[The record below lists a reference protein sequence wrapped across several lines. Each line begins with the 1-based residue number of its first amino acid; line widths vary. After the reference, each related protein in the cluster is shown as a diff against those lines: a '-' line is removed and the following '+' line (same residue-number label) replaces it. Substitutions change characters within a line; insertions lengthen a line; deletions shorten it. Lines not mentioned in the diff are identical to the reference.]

1 MIGARGPGKAARAT
15 REAATGARSARLI
28 GRGMPGARS
37 MPNSTSPLLASRTP
51 PGRSQFVVALVALA
65 FVGLAARAVWVQWV
79 DADFY
84 QRQGDKRV
92 VRSEDIPAGRGRIL
106 DRHGALLATSVPAI
120 DLVADPRAF
129 AADGAQRRALAR
141 LAGMTPTALERRL
154 DSPSRFVYL
163 KRGLDAELRERIEA
177 LGLQGLRVEPSL
189 RRSYPAGASVAPI
202 VGLTDVEHKGL
213 EGLEL
218 VLDGALRG
226 RDGARTVVRDRYGR
240 VIEQVGEPL
249 APLDGE
255 DLRLSIDLAVQH
267 HAYQRLREAIDAQ
280 RARGGSAVVLDARS
294 GEILAL
300 ANVPSAEPTARGPA
314 AAAARRNRALTDIFE
329 PGSTVKPFTV
339 ALALQ
344 RGVPAGRIVD
354 TDDGTIRIG
363 GATIRDHRPHGPLTV
378 AEVLQKSS
386 NVGTVKLAQQ
396 IPSAELW
403 AMLSAV
409 GIGRKPA
416 LEFPGVATGVLR
428 PHAGWRPVEHAT
440 MSYGYGLSVSLLQ
453 LARAYTVF
461 ANDGVLVAPTLRAR
475 DAGAAPVAGT
485 RVLDAAVAR
494 QVRAMLR
501 QAAGA
506 GGTAP
511 RAQALGYSV
520 AGKTGTAR
528 KQEGKGYA
536 SGKYRASFVG
546 LAPADD
552 PRIVV
557 AVLVDEP
564 RGRVFYGGEVAAPVF
579 AEIVQHTLRQLG
591 VPPDLEVAPAIHAAP
606 AVEESL

>member
-1 MIGARGPGKAARAT
+1 
-15 REAATGARSARLI
+15 
-28 GRGMPGARS
+28 
-37 MPNSTSPLLASRTP
+37 
-51 PGRSQFVVALVALA
+51 
-65 FVGLAARAVWVQWV
+65 
-79 DADFY
+79 
-84 QRQGDKRV
+84 
-92 VRSEDIPAGRGRIL
+92 
-106 DRHGALLATSVPAI
+106 
-120 DLVADPRAF
+120 
-129 AADGAQRRALAR
+129 
-141 LAGMTPTALERRL
+141 
-154 DSPSRFVYL
+154 
-163 KRGLDAELRERIEA
+163 
-177 LGLQGLRVEPSL
+177 
-189 RRSYPAGASVAPI
+189 
-202 VGLTDVEHKGL
+202 
-213 EGLEL
+213 
-218 VLDGALRG
+218 
-226 RDGARTVVRDRYGR
+226 
-240 VIEQVGEPL
+240 
-249 APLDGE
+249 
-255 DLRLSIDLAVQH
+255 
-267 HAYQRLREAIDAQ
+267 
-280 RARGGSAVVLDARS
+280 
-294 GEILAL
+294 
-300 ANVPSAEPTARGPA
+300 
-314 AAAARRNRALTDIFE
+314 
-329 PGSTVKPFTV
+329 
-339 ALALQ
+339 
-344 RGVPAGRIVD
+344 
-354 TDDGTIRIG
+354 
-363 GATIRDHRPHGPLTV
+363 
-378 AEVLQKSS
+378 
-386 NVGTVKLAQQ
+386 
-396 IPSAELW
+396 
-403 AMLSAV
+403 
-409 GIGRKPA
+409 
-416 LEFPGVATGVLR
+416 VATGVLR

-475 DAGAAPVAGT
+475 DAGAGRVAGT

>member
-1 MIGARGPGKAARAT
+1 
-15 REAATGARSARLI
+15 
-28 GRGMPGARS
+28 

-51 PGRSQFVVALVALA
+51 PGRSQFVVALLALA
-65 FVGLAARAVWVQWV
+65 FLALAARAVWVQWV

-92 VRSEDIPAGRGRIL
+92 VRNEDVPAGRGRIL

-120 DLVADPRAF
+120 DLVADPQLF
-129 AADGAQRRALAR
+129 AADAAQRRTLAR
-141 LAGMTPTALERRL
+141 LAGMTPAALERRL

-163 KRGLDAELRERIEA
+163 KRGLDAELRERIDA
-177 LGLQGLRVEPSL
+177 IGLPGLRVEASL

-202 VGLTDVEHKGL
+202 VGFTDVERKGL
-213 EGLEL
+213 EGIEL
-218 VLDGALRG
+218 VLDTALSG
-226 RDGARTVVRDRYGR
+226 HDGARTVVRDRYGR
-240 VIEQVGEPL
+240 VVEQLGDAL
-249 APLDGE
+249 APRDGQ

-267 HAYQRLREAIDAQ
+267 HAYQRLRDAVAAR
-280 RARGGSAVVLDARS
+280 RARSGSAVVLDARS

-300 ANVPSAEPTARGPA
+300 ANISSADPAARGRA

-329 PGSTVKPFTV
+329 PGSTVKPFTI

-354 TDDGTIRIG
+354 TGDGTIRIA
-363 GATIRDHRPHGPLTV
+363 GATIRDHRPHGALTV
-378 AEVLQKSS
+378 SEVLQKSS

-403 AMLSAV
+403 RMLSAV
-409 GIGRKPA
+409 GIGHKPA

-440 MSYGYGLSVSLLQ
+440 MSYGYGLSLSLLQ

-461 ANDGVLVAPTLRAR
+461 ANDGVLLQPTLRAR
-475 DAGAAPVAGT
+475 DDGAAAAPGT
-485 RVLDAAVAR
+485 RVIAPEVAR

-501 QAAGA
+501 LATGA

-511 RAQALGYSV
+511 KAQAQGYSV

-528 KQEGKGYA
+528 KQEGRGYA
-536 SGKYRASFVG
+536 AGKYRSSFVG

-557 AVLVDEP
+557 AVMIDEP
-564 RGRVFYGGEVAAPVF
+564 QGAVFYGGEVAAPVF

-591 VPPDLEVAPAIHAAP
+591 VAPDLDVVPAIHAAP

>member
-1 MIGARGPGKAARAT
+1 MS
-15 REAATGARSARLI
+15 GARSARLI
-28 GRGMPGARS
+28 GRGLPGARS
-37 MPNSTSPLLASRTP
+37 VTHSTSPLLAARTP
-51 PGRSQFVVALVALA
+51 PGRSQFVVVLVALA
-65 FVGLAARAVWVQWV
+65 FIGLASRAVWVQWI
-79 DADFY
+79 DAGFY
-84 QRQGDKRV
+84 QLQGDKRI
-92 VRSEDIPAGRGRIL
+92 VRSEDVPAGRGRIL

-120 DLVADPRAF
+120 DLVADPQVF

-141 LAGMTPTALERRL
+141 LADMTPAALERRL

-163 KRGLDAELRERIEA
+163 KRGLDADLRERIEA
-177 LGLQGLRVEPSL
+177 LGVPGLRVEASL

-202 VGLTDVEHKGL
+202 VGFTDVERRGI
-213 EGLEL
+213 EGVEL
-218 VLDGALRG
+218 ALDSALRG

-240 VIEQVGEPL
+240 VIEEVGEPL
-249 APLDGE
+249 APRDGQ

-267 HAYQRLREAIDAQ
+267 HAYQRLRDMVAAQ
-280 RARGGSAVVLDARS
+280 RARGGSAIVLDARS

-300 ANVPSAEPTARGPA
+300 ANVPSVDPAARGSA

-329 PGSTVKPFTV
+329 PGSTVKPFTI

-344 RGVPAGRIVD
+344 RGVPAGRVVD
-354 TDDGTIRIG
+354 TGDGSIRIG
-363 GATIRDHRPHGPLTV
+363 GATIRDHRPYGPLTV

-386 NVGTVKLAQQ
+386 NVGTVRLAQQ
-396 IPSAELW
+396 IPPAELW
-403 AMLSAV
+403 ALLSAV
-409 GIGRKPA
+409 GIGHKPA
-416 LEFPGVATGVLR
+416 LDFPGVATGLLR
-428 PHAGWRPVEHAT
+428 PHAGWRAVEHAT
-440 MSYGYGLSVSLLQ
+440 MSYGYGLSASLLQ

-461 ANDGVLVAPTLRAR
+461 ANDGVLLAPTLRAR
-475 DAGAAPVAGT
+475 EAGAAPPAGA
-485 RVLDAAVAR
+485 RVLDPAVAR

-511 RAQALGYSV
+511 KAQALGYSV
-520 AGKTGTAR
+520 GGKTGTAR

-546 LAPADD
+546 LAPAED
-552 PRIVV
+552 PRLVV
-557 AVLVDEP
+557 AVMIDEP
-564 RGRVFYGGEVAAPVF
+564 QGRIFYGGEVAAPVF

-591 VPPDLEVAPAIHAAP
+591 VPPDLVVAPAIHAAP